1 MTKTMQNKNSRR
13 FRISSDPAMR
23 RLALRFFAAAGLL
36 TLGVYVSELFH
47 LLEKPLFSRVYY
59 GNLNTTFFALTAAVY
74 IFLFVLLL
82 HRCIKKRL
90 KVSPFEKHP
99 ARMSL
104 SRKALLYCLTVFP
117 ILLTAAFLGFH
128 FKLIYEL
135 GERITGMTL
144 LGNAV
149 SYLFA
154 GAKLFGAI
162 YLIFLIERGCDALFV
177 SRPPLPIGGAVALL
191 TFGICEL
198 IFTSSAFS
206 LLYALLFLYD
216 GILYLISGRRFGVTY
231 SLALLL
237 YVL

>member
-1 MTKTMQNKNSRR
+1 MTNTMLKNKNRR
-13 FRISSDPAMR
+13 FRICSDPAMR
-23 RLALRFFAAAGLL
+23 RLSLRFFAAAALL
-36 TLGVYVSELFH
+36 TLGVYASELFH

-59 GNLNTTFFALTAAVY
+59 GNLNATFFALTAAVY

-99 ARMSL
+99 APMPL

-117 ILLTAAFLGFH
+117 ILLTTAFLGFH

>member
-1 MTKTMQNKNSRR
+1 MTKTVQNRNSRQ
-13 FRISSDPAMR
+13 FRISSDPAIR
-23 RLALRFFAAAGLL
+23 RLALRLFAAAGLL

-47 LLEKPLFSRVYY
+47 LLEKPLFSKVYY
-59 GNLNTTFFALTAAVY
+59 GNLNRTFFALTAAVY

-82 HRCIKKRL
+82 HRSIKKRL

-104 SRKALLYCLTVFP
+104 SRKALLYCLTVVP

-162 YLIFLIERGCDALFV
+162 YLIFLIERGCDALFS
-177 SRPPLPIGGAVALL
+177 SRPPLPIGGAIAFL

-198 IFTSSAFS
+198 TFTSSAFS

-216 GILYLISGRRFGVTY
+216 GILYLISSRRFGVTY